1 MYDGMRVYKAL
12 VVSAS
17 ATTGDV
23 YVKIP
28 SLLGPSNTV
37 AISKAN
43 LIEGPDG
50 WVIPEEG
57 SQVLVAVD
65 DDLLTNVY
73 LVSVPTVSENLKS
86 VIDSKGDL
94 FVGTANDTVGKLPVG
109 TDGKIIVADSTKTT
123 GLDWVRAGQLPV
135 YNITTTSTNVYPD
148 LTYAGALVRS
158 TATSSVVVQISS
170 DSVVNF
176 AVGTQITIVQE
187 GTGLVTV
194 TAGSGVTIRA
204 TPGYKLRTQYS
215 VATLIKVATNL
226 WILFGDLVL

>member
-1 MYDGMRVYKAL
+1 MTTNFPSSLDNLSNPSPGDALTSPSHAGQHADANDAIEALQAKVGIDSSAVTSSHDYKITDITSRL
-12 VVSAS
+12 
-17 ATTGDV
+17 
-23 YVKIP
+23 
-28 SLLGPSNTV
+28 NTV
-37 AISKAN
+37 ESA
-43 LIEGPDG
+43 
-50 WVIPEEG
+50 
-57 SQVLVAVD
+57 
-65 DDLLTNVY
+65 Y
-73 LVSVPTVSENLKS
+73 VSDTI
-86 VIDSKGDL
+86 IDAKGDL
-94 FVGTANDTVGKLPVG
+94 FVGTANDTIGKLPAG

-158 TATSSVVVQISS
+158 TATSSVVVEISS

-194 TAGSGVTIRA
+194 TAASGVTIRA

-215 VATLIKVATNL
+215 VATLIKVETNI